1 MHLLSL
7 EDAMNVYKY
16 FFIRN
21 PKFGIDLFRND
32 TVIEDVLILE
42 KNVNIKKNIP
52 IKFDFYA
59 LLLCVEGEL
68 TRNVNQFSYTIS
80 QHSLQLIPP
89 NTIYSFEN
97 ISDTTE
103 IYLLLFSE
111 SYIKID
117 KENHVTQNVEDLFA
131 FHNSNLSPIQL
142 STSTYS
148 RVFNLYADIN
158 SELQEKQDEYHSLIR
173 LIIIKLLIILKREK
187 RNQNITNKDF
197 STRGEQLAYLYLDL
211 IEKYFSSHTKVADYA
226 KLLDVTPKHL
236 GETVKEILNKS
247 ALSCIH
253 NRITKEALYLLEYS
267 NYSISQIASILSF
280 QSPSEFSRFFKSH
293 YKITPKAFRLGIL
306 HLL

>member
-1 MHLLSL
+1 MHLLNL

-16 FFIRN
+16 FFVRN
-21 PKFGIDLFRND
+21 PKFGIDLFRSD
-32 TVIEDVLILE
+32 TIIEDVLVLE
-42 KNVNIKKNIP
+42 KNINLKKNIP

-59 LLLCVEGEL
+59 LLLCVDGEL
-68 TRNVNQFSYTIS
+68 TRNVNQYSYAIS
-80 QHSLQLIPP
+80 KHSLQLIQP

-97 ISDTTE
+97 ITDTTE
-103 IYLLLFSE
+103 IYILLFSE
-111 SYIKID
+111 SYIKMD
-117 KENHVTQNVEDLFA
+117 KENHVIQNIEDLFDY
-131 FHNSNLSPIQL
+131 HNSNLRPIQL
-142 STSTYS
+142 STSTYT
-148 RVFNLYADIN
+148 RIFNLYGDIN
-158 SELQEKQDEYHSLIR
+158 SELQEKQDGYHSLIR

-187 RNQNITNKDF
+187 NSQYTTRDF

-226 KLLDVTPKHL
+226 KILDVTPKHL
-236 GETVKEILNKS
+236 GETVKEILNRS

-253 NRITKEALYLLEYS
+253 HRITKEALYLLEYT
-267 NYSISQIASILSF
+267 NLSISQIASTLSF